1 MLYTGVDLIEIS
13 RIADTL
19 AKHGER
25 FLRLIYTAH
34 EIAHCDGRTHAL
46 AARFAA
52 KEAAAKALG
61 TGLIGLGGGAGV
73 HWTDIEVVNDALGKP
88 SLQLHHGAATRA
100 SELGWRDV
108 SLSLSHSRDHAIAFV
123 VAIGEPPS
131 PQSAI

>member
-13 RIADTL
+13 RIAETL

-25 FLRLIYTAH
+25 FLRLVYTPH
-34 EIAHCDGRTHAL
+34 EIAHCAGRTHAL

-73 HWTDIEVVNDALGKP
+73 HWADIEVVNDELGKP
-88 SLQLHHGAATRA
+88 SLKLHRGAAIRA
-100 SELGWRDV
+100 AELGWRDL
-108 SLSLSHSRDHAIAFV
+108 SLSLTHSRDHAIALV
-123 VAIGEPPS
+123 VAIS
-131 PQSAI
+131 DR